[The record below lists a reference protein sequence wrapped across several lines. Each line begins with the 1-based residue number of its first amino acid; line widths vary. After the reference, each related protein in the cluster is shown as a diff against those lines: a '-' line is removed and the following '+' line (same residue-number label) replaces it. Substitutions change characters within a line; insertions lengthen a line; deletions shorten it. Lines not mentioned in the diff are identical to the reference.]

1 MLSTAA
7 PQLVHF
13 IEEVVPVLAVLAVLP
28 DMSLPPHAANRSAKQ
43 LPTTI
48 ESPRVP

>member
-1 MLSTAA
+1 MLITAA

-13 IEEVVPVLAVLAVLP
+13 IEEVLAVLAVDP
-28 DMSLPPHAANRSAKQ
+28 DMLLPPHAANSSAKQ
-43 LPTTI
+43 LPTTM